1 MIAKTLIPVHNLTNV
16 LNPIEHAHGLTNEF
30 YTDQKFFELERD
42 ELMGKGWTCIGFAS
56 DLPQKAYVK
65 PVDFMGLP
73 LLMMRNREGEL
84 KVFHNVCSH
93 RGVKL
98 VQEAGPIQGVI
109 RCSYHSWT
117 YDLNGALRGTPHVG
131 GIDVHKDDRFNCEK
145 HGLKPLRSAIYMDM
159 VLVNLSGDAAPLEE
173 KLAPLT
179 ERWTQF
185 LGTDGMSLMRKEV
198 DGGSMALEVEC
209 NWKLAVENFCEAYH
223 LPWVHPSLNTYSRLE
238 DHYNILFERQFA
250 GQGSYAYNLSTVA
263 GTTLPVFPSWPTERT
278 KTAEYV
284 AFFPNTLIG
293 IQADHVFAMMLQPVS
308 PSRTIEH
315 LRVYYIGDEA
325 LGEQY
330 KASRDAIME
339 SWKVVFGEDI
349 ASVEGMQKGRS
360 SPGYKGG
367 VFSPEMDIP
376 THFFHRWA
384 AETLL
389 EKAQG

>member
-1 MIAKTLIPVHNLTNV
+1 MTVKNLIPVQELTDV

-30 YTDQKFFELERD
+30 YTEQKFFELERD

-56 DLPQKAYVK
+56 DLAQKSYVK

-109 RCSYHSWT
+109 RCPYHSWT

-145 HGLKPLRSAIYMDM
+145 HGLKPLRTAIYMDM

-179 ERWTQF
+179 QRWTQF
-185 LGTDGMSLMRKEV
+185 LGADGISLMRKEV

-238 DHYNILFERQFA
+238 DHYNILFDRQFA
-250 GQGSYAYNLSTVA
+250 GQGSYAYNLSAVA
-263 GTTLPVFPSWPTERT
+263 GTTLPVFPAWPTDRV

-325 LGEQY
+325 LNDQY

-367 VFSPEMDIP
+367 VFSPEMDLP

-389 EKAQG
+389 EKAQA

>member
-1 MIAKTLIPVHNLTNV
+1 MTVKNLIPVQELTNV

-30 YTDQKFFELERD
+30 YTEQKFFELERD

-56 DLPQKAYVK
+56 DLAQKSYVK

-109 RCSYHSWT
+109 RCPYHSWT

-145 HGLKPLRSAIYMDM
+145 HGLKPLRTAIYMDM

-179 ERWTQF
+179 QRWTQF
-185 LGTDGMSLMRKEV
+185 LGADGISLMRKEV

-238 DHYNILFERQFA
+238 DHYNILFDRQFA
-250 GQGSYAYNLSTVA
+250 GQGSYAYNLSAVA
-263 GTTLPVFPSWPTERT
+263 GTTLPVFPAWPTDRV

-325 LGEQY
+325 LNDQY

-367 VFSPEMDIP
+367 VFSPEMDLP

-389 EKAQG
+389 EKAQA